1 METDYLSM
9 CKNFYAATKIP
20 VTLLKGKYAVYTSFN
35 DITGTSPA
43 YYREDLFPMSIINPT
58 FCSDSPD
65 IGYGRLLI
73 ENTDYNLI
81 LGPVFNV
88 PVTEELIRYSSE
100 SGVSLENREQ
110 YRIALCN
117 PPAWSGTVCQ
127 LSGISP
133 SVLPTTRL
141 SPQNGSFW
149 KMTSSHWSALT
160 NRRIK
165 W

>member
-43 YYREDLFPMSIINPT
+43 YYREDLFPMSDHNPT

-81 LGPVFNV
+81 LRRTN
-88 PVTEELIRYSSE
+88 
-100 SGVSLENREQ
+100 SLFLQREWSLFRKQ
-110 YRIALCN
+110 GTVRRIALCN

-133 SVLPTTRL
+133 SVLQPQDCLRRTAL
-141 SPQNGSFW
+141 SG
-149 KMTSSHWSALT
+149 K
-160 NRRIK
+160 
-165 W
+165 